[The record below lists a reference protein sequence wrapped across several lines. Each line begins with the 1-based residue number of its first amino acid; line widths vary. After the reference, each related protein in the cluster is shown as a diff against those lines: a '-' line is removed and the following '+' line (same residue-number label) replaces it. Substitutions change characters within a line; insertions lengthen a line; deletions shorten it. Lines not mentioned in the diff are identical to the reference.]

1 MSSDTSF
8 TSIYVIGP
16 VGGPFKIG
24 YAGDPRA
31 RLSNL
36 QVGQAVDLIIH
47 YEEKTETSR
56 AKVIEKL
63 IHRQLGH
70 KRIRGEWFNVTLD
83 EAIAEVRFA
92 FITWGGEEN
101 LATLYK
107 HKLI

>member
-1 MSSDTSF
+1 MSSGTSL
-8 TSIYVIGP
+8 TSIYIIGP
-16 VGGPFKIG
+16 KEGPFKIG
-24 YAGDPRA
+24 YAGDPRS

-36 QVGQAVDLIIH
+36 QVGQAVELFLH
-47 YEEKTETSR
+47 YEEETETSR

-70 KRIRGEWFNVTLD
+70 KRIRGEWFDVKLD
-83 EAIAEVRFA
+83 EAVAEVRFA

-101 LATLYK
+101 LATLYR